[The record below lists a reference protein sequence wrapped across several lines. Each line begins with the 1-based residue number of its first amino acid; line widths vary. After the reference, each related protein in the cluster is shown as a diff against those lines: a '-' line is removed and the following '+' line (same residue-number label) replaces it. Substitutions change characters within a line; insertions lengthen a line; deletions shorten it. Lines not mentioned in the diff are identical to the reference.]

1 MATERILNLEEL
13 KSSPQW
19 YIDID
24 DDWLN
29 KNTGPFIRKDMV
41 NKSVQWCKDQAYTV
55 TPDMIAPQ
63 QTNEN
68 KPTKMRMV
76 DCINKTYID
85 SNQEQERGLE
95 ELRIGIE
102 ALHNKTAIA
111 RNGTK
116 LEVGKKYKLR
126 TYFEGN
132 FVEIIAIG
140 EKEFFFKSQDG
151 VESINSIKQNWI
163 PYTEEQPAI
172 FNTEDM
178 LKFASWAVNQYR
190 LPTDKVNLHEKALEL
205 YLKEN
210 HES

>member
-13 KSSPQW
+13 KSSSQW
-19 YIDID
+19 HIDKD
-24 DDWLN
+24 GDWLPSTN
-29 KNTGPFIRKDMV
+29 GAYIKKSMV

-68 KPTKMRMV
+68 KP
-76 DCINKTYID
+76 NKT
-85 SNQEQERGLE
+85 
-95 ELRIGIE
+95 
-102 ALHNKTAIA
+102 TTA

-151 VESINSIKQNWI
+151 DESINPINQDWI
-163 PYTEEQPAI
+163 PYTEELPAI
-172 FNTEDM
+172 FTTEDM
-178 LKFASWAVNQYR
+178 LNFASWAANQYR
-190 LPTDKVNLHEKALEL
+190 HPTDRSINLDKKVLEL